1 MKVIVVVKE
10 WGSIPK
16 GSMIKVTR
24 INKNSYRGIWGSA
37 MGTYY
42 VTVPKTHVLTYYAY
56 LRKKNKHVL

>member
-1 MKVIVVVKE
+1 MKVIITTKK
-10 WGSIPK
+10 WGYIPT

-24 INKNSYRGIWGSA
+24 VNKNSYRGIWGSA

-56 LRKKNKHVL
+56 LRKEGKYVL